1 MSTRA
6 TPHIV
11 LIGTGLTSLTIARTL
26 LLSTTLTTPFSLTL
40 LDKAKN
46 PGGRLT
52 SRTYDSGVVLET
64 GARVFEASPNPS
76 TFIKEVER
84 WESKGYVKQVV
95 PGMLK
100 GVGEGSSGSGR
111 GGKWWEGVGGFS
123 RGLIAGLVQEIKEAS
138 KGRVEFK
145 YEVTVS
151 GGYLQVVAA
160 NPTPIDPTTNPLDL
174 TLDPSIELPPISY
187 LVHTGP
193 SPQSSVLLPSSSTA
207 RASPTTYLKTFVWL
221 LPTIKLSPPSPIYH
235 RNPHTS
241 INSIATG
248 LGSKSPSSKTDDDAQ
263 GLVIQSTPEKLGL
276 GCTKDETTD
285 QEIRNRFF
293 KILSDENV
301 LPLEILSDIKDR
313 TGRESQIKRWKF
325 AQVEGAVEV
334 RQGGYETEGKR
345 CVVLE
350 GDRVILAGDGTV
362 GGAGCVEG
370 AYLAGVE
377 AAQVLIRWVEQAERS
392 KM

>member
-1 MSTRA
+1 
-6 TPHIV
+6 
-11 LIGTGLTSLTIARTL
+11 
-26 LLSTTLTTPFSLTL
+26 
-40 LDKAKN
+40 
-46 PGGRLT
+46 
-52 SRTYDSGVVLET
+52 
-64 GARVFEASPNPS
+64 
-76 TFIKEVER
+76 
-84 WESKGYVKQVV
+84 
-95 PGMLK
+95 MLK

-145 YEVTVS
+145 YEVT
-151 GGYLQVVAA
+151 AA

-187 LVHTGP
+187 LVHTAP

-293 KILSDENV
+293 KILYDENV

-345 CVVLE
+345 GVVLE

-362 GGAGCVEG
+362 GGAGGVEG